1 MRRKVEE
8 REMLIQRMRE
18 NITRENGKLR
28 ALLDTLVVNNT
39 AGEVIYWGDLGEVE
53 GVAVE
58 ECAL

>member
-1 MRRKVEE
+1 
-8 REMLIQRMRE
+8 MLIQRMRE

-58 ECAL
+58 ECALQK